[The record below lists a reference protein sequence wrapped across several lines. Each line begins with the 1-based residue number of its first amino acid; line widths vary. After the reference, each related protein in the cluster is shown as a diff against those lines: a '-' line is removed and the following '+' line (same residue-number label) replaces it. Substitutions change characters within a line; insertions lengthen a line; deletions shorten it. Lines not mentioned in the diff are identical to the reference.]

1 MSTVLK
7 HDWYQTEEKV
17 VVNVMIKKAEEL
29 NCKVTIE
36 QDRLLLEADGDQ
48 RLELHLCEP
57 INAEKSFH
65 KFGSVKVEVTLM
77 KLVGRRWADLT
88 KEKAETKP
96 DAVNIYRQD
105 WDSLA
110 KSIEQEKAEVIVSP
124 FSFQFCCSM
133 IQQH

>member
-1 MSTVLK
+1 MSKAIK

-17 VVNVMIKKAEEL
+17 VVNIMIKKAEEL

-36 QDRLLLEADGDQ
+36 EDRLLLEADGDYK
-48 RLELHLCEP
+48 LELHLCEP
-57 INAEKSFH
+57 INVEKSFY
-65 KFGSVKVEVTLM
+65 KFGSVKVEVTLI

-96 DAVNIYRQD
+96 SAVNIYKQD

-110 KSIEQEKAEVIVSP
+110 KSIEKEKTEVK
-124 FSFQFCCSM
+124 
-133 IQQH
+133 

>member
-1 MSTVLK
+1 MS
-7 HDWYQTEEKV
+7 
-17 VVNVMIKKAEEL
+17 VMIKKAQEL

-36 QDRLLLEADGDQ
+36 QDRLLLEADDDI

-57 INAEKSFH
+57 INTEKSFY

-77 KLVGRRWADLT
+77 KLLGHRWADLT

-96 DAVNIYRQD
+96 EAVNIYKKD

-110 KSIEQEKAEVIVSP
+110 KSIEQEKPEVRFRDIFLV
-124 FSFQFCCSM
+124 FSITIFGSR
-133 IQQH
+133 IG

>member
-1 MSTVLK
+1 MSTILK

-36 QDRLLLEADGDQ
+36 QDRLLLEADGDI

-57 INAEKSFH
+57 INVEKSTY

-77 KLVGRRWADLT
+77 KLVGTRWADLT

-96 DAVNIYRQD
+96 AVVNIYKQD
-105 WDSLA
+105 WDSVA
-110 KSIEQEKAEVIVSP
+110 KSIEQEKAEVWRFFVLYFRDASI
-124 FSFQFCCSM
+124 C
-133 IQQH
+133 